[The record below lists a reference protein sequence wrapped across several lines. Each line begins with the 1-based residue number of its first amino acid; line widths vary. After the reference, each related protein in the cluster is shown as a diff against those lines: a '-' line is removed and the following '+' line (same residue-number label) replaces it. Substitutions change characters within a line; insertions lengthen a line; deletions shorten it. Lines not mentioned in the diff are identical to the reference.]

1 MKNDLV
7 VPQSMSALVDVDVAM
22 TWLDM
27 TLVPVF
33 ESRMGGNQCAVL
45 EDAQLF
51 GQRVYLDD
59 TAPGGVGHAVEIAAD
74 ADHALP
80 ADTSLE
86 L

>member
-7 VPQSMSALVDVDVAM
+7 VPQSLS
-22 TWLDM
+22 
-27 TLVPVF
+27 
-33 ESRMGGNQCAVL
+33 
-45 EDAQLF
+45 AQLF